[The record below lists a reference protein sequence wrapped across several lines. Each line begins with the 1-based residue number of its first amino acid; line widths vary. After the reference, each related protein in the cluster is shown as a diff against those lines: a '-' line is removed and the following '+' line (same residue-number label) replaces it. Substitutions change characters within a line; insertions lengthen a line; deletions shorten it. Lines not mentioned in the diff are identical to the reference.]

1 MKRFFSPT
9 ALLTVLMLLII
20 FSLSVGADMGP
31 KPSVV
36 IEFENMGD
44 QPCYGTLLSKNPST
58 GPYSVWSGDA
68 ADAIHNGNEYYEYTD
83 ITEDLW
89 RAFVEYEDTDGYYFL
104 QEAIWQVN
112 AEKRLAWTYYPPDS
126 FKVLLYY
133 PETEEFAV
141 SGICE
146 KYAFDTY

>member
-89 RAFVEYEDTDGYYFL
+89 RAFVEYEDTDLPRSFILIENEDGDASPFSL
-104 QEAIWQVN
+104 RLSRISPAGLRERAQISLASLGE
-112 AEKRLAWTYYPPDS
+112 EK
-126 FKVLLYY
+126 
-133 PETEEFAV
+133 
-141 SGICE
+141 
-146 KYAFDTY
+146 